1 MLISFHLL
9 LSFVLGIL
17 AVFDRGAGAFEH
29 EAKYVFFY
37 KISWRFIFL
46 LLTIVLINHQEMTC
60 GQKRSQHLLNVKVAY
75 WGGAYYVYNR

>member
-29 EAKYVFFY
+29 EAKYVFFLQNVLA
-37 KISWRFIFL
+37 ISLFIIYYSA
-46 LLTIVLINHQEMTC
+46 TKPKEIVSGH
-60 GQKRSQHLLNVKVAY
+60 KRSQHLLNVTY
-75 WGGAYYVYNR
+75 CHIGPIYTQ